1 MERYKT
7 DRKRIDV
14 DTSREELQ
22 VPVRVEQ
29 STASRERSPVREI
42 AAIGVVAAA
51 ALVAMP
57 RPGGEA
63 PAPAEPSYT
72 EAVQES
78 VQEAPSYNP
87 ETDEIVIDGIRI
99 KPNNSAK
106 NTPSEA
112 VLSNPEVRD
121 YMADHPEEKAAIIT
135 SANTLPG
142 MTQEA
147 GVARRDVNGDGN
159 PDTIAIQMK

>member
-7 DRKRIDV
+7 NRTIDV
-14 DTSREELQ
+14 NAFDDESQ
-22 VPVRVEQ
+22 VPVRVE
-29 STASRERSPVREI
+29 RRMKEVMKNI
-42 AAIGVVAAA
+42 AAVGTVAAA
-51 ALVAMP
+51 AFLAMP

-78 VQEAPSYNP
+78 VNTAPSYNP
-87 ETDEIVIDGIRI
+87 ETDELVFKGVRVM
-99 KPNNSAK
+99 PNNPAK

-112 VLSNPEVRD
+112 VLSYPKTID
-121 YMADHPEEKAAIIT
+121 YIAEHPDEKAAIVT
-135 SANTLPG
+135 SAELLPG

-147 GVARRDVNGDGN
+147 AIALRDVDGDG
-159 PDTIAIQMK
+159 DADAVALRIK

>member
-7 DRKRIDV
+7 HRTINV
-14 DTSREELQ
+14 DASPNASQ
-22 VPVRVEQ
+22 VPVRVEHR
-29 STASRERSPVREI
+29 TKEVVKNI
-42 AAIGVVAAA
+42 AAVGTVAAA
-51 ALVAMP
+51 AFLAMP

-78 VQEAPSYNP
+78 VNTAPSYNP
-87 ETDEIVIDGIRI
+87 ETDELVFKGVRV

-112 VLSNPEVRD
+112 VMSYPKTID
-121 YMADHPEEKAAIIT
+121 YIAEHPSEKTAIVT
-135 SANTLPG
+135 SAELLPG

-147 GVARRDVNGDGN
+147 AIALRDVDGDG
-159 PDTIAIQMK
+159 DMDAIALRVK